1 MQRSAT
7 MSDTA
12 YVRPPFAATPK
23 QNEAARVCNAPD
35 SRVIVLDGAFR
46 SSKTQAG
53 ARVLVEWAILY
64 PSTYLVARAT
74 YRSLKDSTQAA
85 LLRGDG
91 GLPAL
96 LPPEVV
102 E

>member
-1 MQRSAT
+1 M
-7 MSDTA
+7 
-12 YVRPPFAATPK
+12 
-23 QNEAARVCNAPD
+23 CNAPD

-53 ARVLVEWAILY
+53 ARVLVEWAIRY

-91 GLPAL
+91 GSAG
-96 LPPEVV
+96 VV
-102 E
+102 AVRRWWSSTGLRTRW